1 MPSPEVLDFE
11 RLLAPIAGERP
22 TGFDVRENRAFDSLY
37 TQFRDT
43 AANSRKA
50 ELEAGDMVDD
60 LGQKRKPAP
69 PEWGKVLD
77 LGLRI
82 LTEQSK
88 DLEVAILLAEP
99 LVRRHGFAGLRDGFR
114 LVRELVERY
123 WEDLFPPLDSPDGV
137 LERVDALGR
146 LNESTSRGSLVTPI
160 LRIPLTAGKTCG
172 PYSLLDYR
180 RAAEIEA
187 ITDPDKRARRL
198 EEGGPSLD
206 QFNKAVAE
214 TPPEHFRRLLED
226 ITQCGE
232 ELARL
237 SLLLDERCGSA
248 NAPAV
253 GEIREAI
260 DACRRKL
267 EEYVAPALAAE
278 PVPAEG
284 PAAAPG
290 TDGSA
295 GTVPGVPAAGGL
307 GPVRNREE
315 AFQVLL
321 RIADFFRRTEP
332 QSPISFFLEETVRLG
347 RMSLPELFQELTAD
361 PTTLSWWQRL
371 LRVSGGTPSQ

>member
-1 MPSPEVLDFE
+1 MASREVLDFE
-11 RLLAPIAGERP
+11 RLLAPIPGDNP
-22 TGFDVRENRAFDSLY
+22 TGFDVRENRSFDSLY

-43 AANSRKA
+43 AASSRKA
-50 ELEAGDMVDD
+50 ELEAGDTLDD

-77 LGLRI
+77 LGIRI
-82 LTEQSK
+82 LSEQSK

-99 LVRRHGFAGLRDGFR
+99 LVRRFGFAGLRDGFR

-123 WEDLFPPLDSPDGV
+123 WEGLFPPLDSPDGV

-146 LNESTSRGSLVTPI
+146 LNESSSRGNLVTPI
-160 LRIPLTAGKTCG
+160 LRVPLTAGKSCG

-180 RAAEIEA
+180 QAAAIEA

-198 EEGGPSLD
+198 EEGGASLD
-206 QFNKAVAE
+206 QFHKAVAE
-214 TPPEHFRRLLED
+214 TPPEHFQQLLED
-226 ITQCGE
+226 ITQCAD

-237 SLLLDERCGSA
+237 SLVLDERCGSA

-260 DACRRKL
+260 DACRRKV
-267 EEYVAPALAAE
+267 EEYVTPVAATE
-278 PVPAEG
+278 P
-284 PAAAPG
+284 AAPG
-290 TDGSA
+290 EMGAAVGTDG
-295 GTVPGVPAAGGL
+295 GVPGAGGL
-307 GPVRNREE
+307 GAVRNREE

-371 LRVSGGTPSQ
+371 LRVSGGGSNQ

>member
-1 MPSPEVLDFE
+1 MATPEVLDFE
-11 RLLAPIAGERP
+11 RLLAPIPGQSP
-22 TGFDVRENRAFDSLY
+22 TGFDVRQNRSFDSLY
-37 TQFRDT
+37 TLFRDT

-50 ELEAGDMVDD
+50 ELEAGDTVDD

-77 LGLRI
+77 LGIRI

-99 LVRRHGFAGLRDGFR
+99 LVRRWGFAGLRDGFR
-114 LVRELVERY
+114 LARELVERY
-123 WEDLFPPLDSPDGV
+123 WEGLFPPLDAPDGV

-146 LNESTSRGSLVTPI
+146 LNETSSRGNLVTPI
-160 LRIPLTAGKTCG
+160 LRVPLTAGKSCG

-214 TPPEHFRRLLED
+214 TPPEHFRQLLED
-226 ITQCGE
+226 ITQCAE

-237 SLLLDERCGSA
+237 SLVLDERCGSA

-260 DACRRKL
+260 DACRRKV
-267 EEYVAPALAAE
+267 EEYVAPGAAE
-278 PVPAEG
+278 PAPGDGVGAAPESDG
-284 PAAAPG
+284 GAAAVG
-290 TDGSA
+290 LSA
-295 GTVPGVPAAGGL
+295 GGAL

-371 LRVSGGTPSQ
+371 LRVSGGTSSQ

>member
-1 MPSPEVLDFE
+1 MATPDVLDFE
-11 RLLAPIAGERP
+11 RLLAPIPGQSP
-22 TGFDVRENRAFDSLY
+22 TGFDVRENRSFDSLY
-37 TQFRDT
+37 TLFRDT

-50 ELEAGDMVDD
+50 ELEAGDTVDD

-77 LGLRI
+77 LGIRI

-99 LVRRHGFAGLRDGFR
+99 LVRRWGFAGLRDGFR

-123 WEDLFPPLDSPDGV
+123 WEGLFPPLDAPDGV

-146 LNESTSRGSLVTPI
+146 LNETSSRGNLVTPI
-160 LRIPLTAGKTCG
+160 LRVPLTAGKSCG

-187 ITDPDKRARRL
+187 ITDPDKRAKRL

-214 TPPEHFRRLLED
+214 TPPEHFRQLLED
-226 ITQCGE
+226 ITQCAE

-237 SLLLDERCGSA
+237 SLVLDERCGSA

-260 DACRRKL
+260 DACRRKV
-267 EEYVAPALAAE
+267 EEYVAPVAAE
-278 PVPAEG
+278 P
-284 PAAAPG
+284 APG
-290 TDGSA
+290 DGVGATPGSDGGTAAVGLSA
-295 GTVPGVPAAGGL
+295 GGAL

-371 LRVSGGTPSQ
+371 LRVSGGTSSQ

>member
-1 MPSPEVLDFE
+1 MASREVLDFE
-11 RLLAPIAGERP
+11 RLLAPIPGDNP
-22 TGFDVRENRAFDSLY
+22 TGFDVRENRSFDSLY

-43 AANSRKA
+43 AASSRKA
-50 ELEAGDMVDD
+50 ELEAGDTLDD

-77 LGLRI
+77 LGIRI
-82 LTEQSK
+82 LSEQSK

-99 LVRRHGFAGLRDGFR
+99 LVRRFGFAGLRDGFR

-123 WEDLFPPLDSPDGV
+123 WEGLFPPLDSPDGV

-146 LNESTSRGSLVTPI
+146 LNESSSRGNLVTPI
-160 LRIPLTAGKTCG
+160 LRVPLTAGKSCG

-180 RAAEIEA
+180 QAAAIEA

-206 QFNKAVAE
+206 QFHKAVAE
-214 TPPEHFRRLLED
+214 TPPEHFQQLLED
-226 ITQCGE
+226 ITQCAD

-237 SLLLDERCGSA
+237 SLVLDERCGSA

-260 DACRRKL
+260 DACRRKV
-267 EEYVAPALAAE
+267 EEYVTPIAATE
-278 PVPAEG
+278 P
-284 PAAAPG
+284 AAPG
-290 TDGSA
+290 EMGAAVGTDG
-295 GTVPGVPAAGGL
+295 GVPGAGGL
-307 GPVRNREE
+307 GAVRNREE

-371 LRVSGGTPSQ
+371 LRVSGGGSNQ

>member
-1 MPSPEVLDFE
+1 MASPEVLDFE
-11 RLLAPIAGERP
+11 RLLAPIPGDSP
-22 TGFDVRENRAFDSLY
+22 TGFDIRENRSFDSLY

-43 AANSRKA
+43 AAISRKA
-50 ELEAGDMVDD
+50 ELESGDTVDD

-69 PEWGKVLD
+69 PEWAKVLE
-77 LGLRI
+77 LGIRI

-99 LVRRHGFAGLRDGFR
+99 LVRRYGFAGLRDGFR

-123 WEDLFPPLDSPDGV
+123 WEGLFPPLDSPDGV

-146 LNESTSRGSLVTPI
+146 LNETSSRGNLVTPI
-160 LRIPLTAGKTCG
+160 LRVPLTAGKSCG

-180 RAAEIEA
+180 QAAAIEA

-214 TPPEHFRRLLED
+214 TPPEHFQRLYED
-226 ITQCGE
+226 IAACAE

-237 SLLLDERCGSA
+237 SLVLDERCGSA

-260 DACRRKL
+260 DACRRKV
-267 EEYVAPALAAE
+267 EEYVAPAAGTE
-278 PVPAEG
+278 PAPGDGV
-284 PAAAPG
+284 AAAPG
-290 TDGSA
+290 SDGGPVGA
-295 GTVPGVPAAGGL
+295 GVPASGGL

-371 LRVSGGTPSQ
+371 LRVSGGSTSQ

>member
-1 MPSPEVLDFE
+1 MASPEVLDFE
-11 RLLAPIAGERP
+11 RLLAPLPGDSP
-22 TGFDVRENRAFDSLY
+22 TGFDIRENRSFDSLY
-37 TQFRDT
+37 TQFRDA

-50 ELEAGDMVDD
+50 ELELGDTVDD

-69 PEWGKVLD
+69 PEWGKVLE
-77 LGLRI
+77 LGIRI

-99 LVRRHGFAGLRDGFR
+99 LVRRYGFAGLRDGFR

-123 WEDLFPPLDSPDGV
+123 WENLFPSLDSPDGV

-146 LNESTSRGSLVTPI
+146 LNETSSRGSLVGPI
-160 LRIPLTAGKTCG
+160 LRVPLTAGKSCG

-180 RAAEIEA
+180 QAAAIEA
-187 ITDPDKRARRL
+187 ITDPDKRSKRL

-226 ITQCGE
+226 ITECAD

-237 SLLLDERCGSA
+237 SLVLDERCGSA

-260 DACRRKL
+260 DACRRKV
-267 EEYVAPALAAE
+267 EEYVVPAPAAE
-278 PVPAEG
+278 PTSGEG
-284 PAAAPG
+284 VSAAPG
-290 TDGSA
+290 TDGA
-295 GTVPGVPAAGGL
+295 GVGAGMPAAGGL

-371 LRVSGGTPSQ
+371 LRVSGGTSSQ